1 MIEQIYY
8 AVALTVYS
16 IFIIR
21 FILSWIGAD
30 FDVEADVDVSDVVSF
45 KGLTHF
51 LMGFS
56 GWLSVKSYIT
66 HNVMWYDY
74 LIALILGVI
83 FVILL
88 YFVYKFL
95 ISLETKPQIL
105 FGKQL
110 IGKTGKIY
118 VILESKD
125 SIKKYIITVGNGLGT
140 QEYPAKSNNSYKLG
154 DEVVISDYV
163 NAYKKK
169 KKNDNNNINYCR
181 NICTSY
187 NYDNYRTIVTLSQM
201 S

>member
-21 FILSWIGAD
+21 FILSWVGAD
-30 FDVEADVDVSDVVSF
+30 FDIDADVDIGDVVSF

-74 LIALILGVI
+74 LIALILGII

-88 YFVYKFL
+88 YFVYKLL

-118 VILESKD
+118 IILEPED

-163 NAYKKK
+163 NAYY
-169 KKNDNNNINYCR
+169 I
-181 NICTSY
+181 I
-187 NYDNYRTIVTLSQM
+187 
-201 S
+201 

>member
-21 FILSWIGAD
+21 FILSWVGAD

-74 LIALILGVI
+74 LIALILGII

-88 YFVYKFL
+88 YFVYKLL

-105 FGKQL
+105 SGRQL

-118 VILESKD
+118 VILEPED

-163 NAYKKK
+163 NAYY
-169 KKNDNNNINYCR
+169 I
-181 NICTSY
+181 I
-187 NYDNYRTIVTLSQM
+187 
-201 S
+201 

>member
-8 AVALTVYS
+8 AIALIVYS

-21 FILSWIGAD
+21 FILSWVGAD
-30 FDVEADVDVSDVVSF
+30 FDVEADVDVSDIVSF

-88 YFVYKFL
+88 YFVYKLL

-118 VILESKD
+118 IILEPED

-163 NAYKKK
+163 NAYY
-169 KKNDNNNINYCR
+169 I
-181 NICTSY
+181 I
-187 NYDNYRTIVTLSQM
+187 
-201 S
+201 

>member
-1 MIEQIYY
+1 MIEQVYY

-30 FDVEADVDVSDVVSF
+30 FDIDADVDISDVVSF
-45 KGLTHF
+45 KGFTHF

-95 ISLETKPQIL
+95 ISLETTPQIL

-118 VILESKD
+118 VILEPED

-163 NAYKKK
+163 NAYY
-169 KKNDNNNINYCR
+169 I
-181 NICTSY
+181 I
-187 NYDNYRTIVTLSQM
+187 
-201 S
+201 

>member
-21 FILSWIGAD
+21 FILSWVGAD
-30 FDVEADVDVSDVVSF
+30 FDIDADVDISDVVSF
-45 KGLTHF
+45 KGFTHF

-74 LIALILGVI
+74 LIALILGII

-88 YFVYKFL
+88 YFVYKLL

-105 FGKQL
+105 SGKQL

-118 VILESKD
+118 VILEPED

-163 NAYKKK
+163 NAYY
-169 KKNDNNNINYCR
+169 I
-181 NICTSY
+181 I
-187 NYDNYRTIVTLSQM
+187 
-201 S
+201 

>member
-21 FILSWIGAD
+21 FILSWVGAD

-74 LIALILGVI
+74 LIALILGII

-88 YFVYKFL
+88 YFVYKLL

-105 FGKQL
+105 SGKQL

-118 VILESKD
+118 VILEPED

-163 NAYKKK
+163 NAYY
-169 KKNDNNNINYCR
+169 I
-181 NICTSY
+181 I
-187 NYDNYRTIVTLSQM
+187 
-201 S
+201 

>member
-21 FILSWIGAD
+21 FILSWVGAD
-30 FDVEADVDVSDVVSF
+30 FDIDADIDISDVVSF

-88 YFVYKFL
+88 YFVYKLL

-105 FGKQL
+105 SGKQL

-118 VILESKD
+118 VILEPED

-163 NAYKKK
+163 NAYY
-169 KKNDNNNINYCR
+169 I
-181 NICTSY
+181 I
-187 NYDNYRTIVTLSQM
+187 
-201 S
+201 

>member
-21 FILSWIGAD
+21 FILSWVGAD
-30 FDVEADVDVSDVVSF
+30 FDVDADIDIGDVVSF

-88 YFVYKFL
+88 YFVYKLL

-105 FGKQL
+105 SGKQL

-118 VILESKD
+118 VILEPED

-163 NAYKKK
+163 NAYY
-169 KKNDNNNINYCR
+169 I
-181 NICTSY
+181 I
-187 NYDNYRTIVTLSQM
+187 
-201 S
+201 

>member
-30 FDVEADVDVSDVVSF
+30 FDVDADVDISDVVSF

-74 LIALILGVI
+74 LIALILGII

-88 YFVYKFL
+88 YFVYKLL

-118 VILESKD
+118 VILEPED

-163 NAYKKK
+163 NAYY
-169 KKNDNNNINYCR
+169 I
-181 NICTSY
+181 I
-187 NYDNYRTIVTLSQM
+187 
-201 S
+201 

>member
-21 FILSWIGAD
+21 FILSWVGAD
-30 FDVEADVDVSDVVSF
+30 FDVDADVDVSDVVSF

-74 LIALILGVI
+74 LIALILGII

-88 YFVYKFL
+88 YFIYKLL

-105 FGKQL
+105 VGKQL

-118 VILESKD
+118 IILEPED

-140 QEYPAKSNNSYKLG
+140 QEYQAKSNNSYKLG

-163 NAYKKK
+163 NAYY
-169 KKNDNNNINYCR
+169 I
-181 NICTSY
+181 I
-187 NYDNYRTIVTLSQM
+187 
-201 S
+201 

>member
-1 MIEQIYY
+1 MIEQVYY
-8 AVALTVYS
+8 AIALIVYS

-30 FDVEADVDVSDVVSF
+30 FDVDADVDISDVVSF
-45 KGLTHF
+45 KGFTHF

-105 FGKQL
+105 SGKQL

-118 VILESKD
+118 VILEPED

-163 NAYKKK
+163 NAYY
-169 KKNDNNNINYCR
+169 I
-181 NICTSY
+181 I
-187 NYDNYRTIVTLSQM
+187 
-201 S
+201 

>member
-21 FILSWIGAD
+21 FILSWVGAD
-30 FDVEADVDVSDVVSF
+30 FDIEADVDISDVVSF

-88 YFVYKFL
+88 YFVYKLL

-118 VILESKD
+118 VILEPED

-163 NAYKKK
+163 NAYY
-169 KKNDNNNINYCR
+169 I
-181 NICTSY
+181 I
-187 NYDNYRTIVTLSQM
+187 
-201 S
+201 

>member
-1 MIEQIYY
+1 MIEQVYY
-8 AVALTVYS
+8 AIALIVYS

-30 FDVEADVDVSDVVSF
+30 FDIDADVDIGDVVSF

-74 LIALILGVI
+74 IIALILGII

-105 FGKQL
+105 SGKQL

-118 VILESKD
+118 IILEPED

-163 NAYKKK
+163 NAYY
-169 KKNDNNNINYCR
+169 I
-181 NICTSY
+181 I
-187 NYDNYRTIVTLSQM
+187 
-201 S
+201 

>member
-30 FDVEADVDVSDVVSF
+30 FDIDADVDIGDVVSF

-118 VILESKD
+118 IILEPED

-163 NAYKKK
+163 NAYY
-169 KKNDNNNINYCR
+169 I
-181 NICTSY
+181 I
-187 NYDNYRTIVTLSQM
+187 
-201 S
+201 

>member
-21 FILSWIGAD
+21 FILSWVGAD
-30 FDVEADVDVSDVVSF
+30 FDIDADVDISDVVSF
-45 KGLTHF
+45 KGLTQF

-56 GWLSVKSYIT
+56 GWLSVKSYTT

-88 YFVYKFL
+88 YFVYKLL

-118 VILESKD
+118 VILEPED

-163 NAYKKK
+163 NAYY
-169 KKNDNNNINYCR
+169 I
-181 NICTSY
+181 I
-187 NYDNYRTIVTLSQM
+187 
-201 S
+201 

>member
-21 FILSWIGAD
+21 FILSWVGAD
-30 FDVEADVDVSDVVSF
+30 FDVDADVDIGDVVSF

-88 YFVYKFL
+88 YFVYKLL

-105 FGKQL
+105 SGKQL

-118 VILESKD
+118 VILEPED

-154 DEVVISDYV
+154 DEVVNSDYV
-163 NAYKKK
+163 NAYY
-169 KKNDNNNINYCR
+169 I
-181 NICTSY
+181 I
-187 NYDNYRTIVTLSQM
+187 
-201 S
+201 

>member
-1 MIEQIYY
+1 MIEQVYY
-8 AVALTVYS
+8 AIALIVYS

-30 FDVEADVDVSDVVSF
+30 FDIDADVDISDVVSF
-45 KGLTHF
+45 KGFTHF

-88 YFVYKFL
+88 YFAYKLL
-95 ISLETKPQIL
+95 ISLETKPKIL
-105 FGKQL
+105 SGKQL

-118 VILESKD
+118 VILEPED

-163 NAYKKK
+163 NAYY
-169 KKNDNNNINYCR
+169 I
-181 NICTSY
+181 I
-187 NYDNYRTIVTLSQM
+187 
-201 S
+201 

>member
-21 FILSWIGAD
+21 FILSWVGAD
-30 FDVEADVDVSDVVSF
+30 FDVETDLDISDIVSF

-88 YFVYKFL
+88 YFVYKLL

-118 VILESKD
+118 IILEPED

-163 NAYKKK
+163 NAYY
-169 KKNDNNNINYCR
+169 I
-181 NICTSY
+181 I
-187 NYDNYRTIVTLSQM
+187 
-201 S
+201 

>member
-21 FILSWIGAD
+21 FILSWVGAD
-30 FDVEADVDVSDVVSF
+30 FDVEADLDVSDIVSF

-56 GWLSVKSYIT
+56 GWLSVKSYTT
-66 HNVMWYDY
+66 HNIMWYDY
-74 LIALILGVI
+74 LIALILGII

-88 YFVYKFL
+88 YFIYKLL
-95 ISLETKPQIL
+95 ISLETKPQVL

-118 VILESKD
+118 ITLQPED

-163 NAYKKK
+163 NAYY
-169 KKNDNNNINYCR
+169 I
-181 NICTSY
+181 I
-187 NYDNYRTIVTLSQM
+187 
-201 S
+201 

>member
-1 MIEQIYY
+1 MIEQVYY
-8 AVALTVYS
+8 AIALIVYS

-30 FDVEADVDVSDVVSF
+30 FDIDADVDISDVVSF
-45 KGLTHF
+45 KGFTPF

-95 ISLETKPQIL
+95 ISLETKSQIL

-118 VILESKD
+118 IILEPED

-163 NAYKKK
+163 NAYY
-169 KKNDNNNINYCR
+169 I
-181 NICTSY
+181 I
-187 NYDNYRTIVTLSQM
+187 
-201 S
+201 

>member
-30 FDVEADVDVSDVVSF
+30 FDIDADVDISDVVSF
-45 KGLTHF
+45 KGFTHF

-56 GWLSVKSYIT
+56 GWLSVKSYTT

-88 YFVYKFL
+88 YFVYKLL

-105 FGKQL
+105 SGKQL

-118 VILESKD
+118 VILEPED

-163 NAYKKK
+163 NAYY
-169 KKNDNNNINYCR
+169 I
-181 NICTSY
+181 I
-187 NYDNYRTIVTLSQM
+187 
-201 S
+201 

>member
-30 FDVEADVDVSDVVSF
+30 FDIDADVDIGDVVSF

-88 YFVYKFL
+88 YFVYKLL

-105 FGKQL
+105 SGKQL

-118 VILESKD
+118 VILEPED

-163 NAYKKK
+163 NAYY
-169 KKNDNNNINYCR
+169 I
-181 NICTSY
+181 I
-187 NYDNYRTIVTLSQM
+187 
-201 S
+201 

>member
-30 FDVEADVDVSDVVSF
+30 FDIDADVDIGDVVSF

-51 LMGFS
+51 LMGLS

-88 YFVYKFL
+88 YFVYKLL

-105 FGKQL
+105 SGKQL

-118 VILESKD
+118 VILEPED

-163 NAYKKK
+163 NAYY
-169 KKNDNNNINYCR
+169 I
-181 NICTSY
+181 I
-187 NYDNYRTIVTLSQM
+187 
-201 S
+201 

>member
-21 FILSWIGAD
+21 FILSWVGAD
-30 FDVEADVDVSDVVSF
+30 FDVEADVDVSDIVSF

-88 YFVYKFL
+88 YFVYKLL

-118 VILESKD
+118 IILEPED

-140 QEYPAKSNNSYKLG
+140 QEYQAKSNNSYKLG

-163 NAYKKK
+163 NAYY
-169 KKNDNNNINYCR
+169 I
-181 NICTSY
+181 I
-187 NYDNYRTIVTLSQM
+187 
-201 S
+201 

>member
-1 MIEQIYY
+1 MIEQVYY
-8 AVALTVYS
+8 AIALTVYS

-21 FILSWIGAD
+21 FILSWVGAD
-30 FDVEADVDVSDVVSF
+30 FDVEADVDVSDIVSF

-88 YFVYKFL
+88 YFVYKLL

-118 VILESKD
+118 IILEPED

-163 NAYKKK
+163 NAYY
-169 KKNDNNNINYCR
+169 I
-181 NICTSY
+181 I
-187 NYDNYRTIVTLSQM
+187 
-201 S
+201 

>member
-1 MIEQIYY
+1 MIEQVYY
-8 AVALTVYS
+8 AIALTVYS

-30 FDVEADVDVSDVVSF
+30 FDIDADVDISDVVSF

-74 LIALILGVI
+74 LIALILGII

-118 VILESKD
+118 VILEPED

-163 NAYKKK
+163 NAYY
-169 KKNDNNNINYCR
+169 I
-181 NICTSY
+181 I
-187 NYDNYRTIVTLSQM
+187 
-201 S
+201 

>member
-21 FILSWIGAD
+21 FILSWVGAD
-30 FDVEADVDVSDVVSF
+30 FDVDADIDIGDVVSF

-88 YFVYKFL
+88 YFVYKLL
-95 ISLETKPQIL
+95 ISLETKPQVL

-118 VILESKD
+118 VILEPED

-163 NAYKKK
+163 NAYY
-169 KKNDNNNINYCR
+169 I
-181 NICTSY
+181 I
-187 NYDNYRTIVTLSQM
+187 
-201 S
+201 

>member
-21 FILSWIGAD
+21 FILSWVGAD
-30 FDVEADVDVSDVVSF
+30 FDIDADVDIGDVVSF

-88 YFVYKFL
+88 YFVYKLL

-110 IGKTGKIY
+110 IGKIGKIY
-118 VILESKD
+118 IILEPED

-163 NAYKKK
+163 NAYY
-169 KKNDNNNINYCR
+169 I
-181 NICTSY
+181 I
-187 NYDNYRTIVTLSQM
+187 
-201 S
+201 

>member
-21 FILSWIGAD
+21 FILSWVGAD
-30 FDVEADVDVSDVVSF
+30 FDVDADIDIGDVVSF

-74 LIALILGVI
+74 LIALILGII

-88 YFVYKFL
+88 YFVYKLL

-118 VILESKD
+118 IILEPEN

-163 NAYKKK
+163 NAYY
-169 KKNDNNNINYCR
+169 I
-181 NICTSY
+181 I
-187 NYDNYRTIVTLSQM
+187 
-201 S
+201 

>member
-1 MIEQIYY
+1 MIEQVYY

-30 FDVEADVDVSDVVSF
+30 FDIDADVDISDVVSF
-45 KGLTHF
+45 KGFTHF

-118 VILESKD
+118 IILEPED
-125 SIKKYIITVGNGLGT
+125 SIKQYIITVGNGLGT

-163 NAYKKK
+163 NAYY
-169 KKNDNNNINYCR
+169 I
-181 NICTSY
+181 I
-187 NYDNYRTIVTLSQM
+187 
-201 S
+201 

>member
-21 FILSWIGAD
+21 FILSWVGAD
-30 FDVEADVDVSDVVSF
+30 FDIDADVDISDIVSF

-56 GWLSVKSYIT
+56 GWLSVKSYTT
-66 HNVMWYDY
+66 HNIMWYDY

-83 FVILL
+83 FVVLL
-88 YFVYKFL
+88 YFVYKLL

-118 VILESKD
+118 VILEPED

-163 NAYKKK
+163 NAYY
-169 KKNDNNNINYCR
+169 I
-181 NICTSY
+181 I
-187 NYDNYRTIVTLSQM
+187 
-201 S
+201 